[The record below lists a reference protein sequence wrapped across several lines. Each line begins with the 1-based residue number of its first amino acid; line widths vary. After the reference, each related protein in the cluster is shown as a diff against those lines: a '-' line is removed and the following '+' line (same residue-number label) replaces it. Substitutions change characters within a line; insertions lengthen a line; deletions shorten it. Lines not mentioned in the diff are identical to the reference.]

1 MSKNE
6 IFITIKYAQ
15 SLDGKVATKNFDSKW
30 ISNSL
35 CLEFAH
41 KLRNENDAILV
52 GINTVIFDNPTL
64 NVRLE
69 NQQNIKNP
77 IRVILDKDLKISIDS
92 NIVKTSKYIKTVIFY
107 NEEKL
112 DMENEKILEKI
123 KILKSEY
130 IELINVSLKNNFLD
144 LLEILSYLK
153 NTLNVKSLLV
163 EGGGKI
169 ITEFYKNGLFDKIFV
184 IVAPIFIGNEGISAI
199 NNLDFCSMNEVK
211 NQNLKLSSI
220 KILDDNVVW
229 ELERK

>member
-1 MSKNE
+1 MLKNE

-184 IVAPIFIGNEGISAI
+184 IVAPIFIGNEGIPAI
-199 NNLDFCSMNEVK
+199 NNLGFCSMNEVK
-211 NQNLKLSSI
+211 NQNLKLSLI
-220 KILDDNVVW
+220 KVLDDNVVW
-229 ELERK
+229 ELERE